1 MTRADYR
8 RRLKGRR
15 MYVGMDLS
23 STKDLTALVG
33 VLPDDDG
40 PGFDTLA
47 QFFVPQDN
55 MRERVTRDRVPYD
68 KWAKQGFLIPTPG
81 NVVDYEAVR
90 RQLLDWA
97 DEFEVKTVAFDKF
110 NATYLVTRLKE
121 LDGFECVQTGQG
133 FLSLSSSTKALE
145 KHILA
150 RTLRH
155 DGHPVLRWCVSN
167 VSIVADEYGNL
178 RISKK
183 ASSEKIDGVAALI
196 MAVDQMERNTV
207 VKPPEYSMVVLGGR

>member
-1 MTRADYR
+1 
-8 RRLKGRR
+8 

-40 PGFDTLA
+40 PGFDVLP
-47 QFFVPQDN
+47 QFFVPQEN
-55 MRERVTRDRVPYD
+55 IRERVNRDRVPYD
-68 KWAKQGFLIPTPG
+68 EWARQGFLIQTPG
-81 NVVDYEAVR
+81 NVVDYEYIR
-90 RQLLDWA
+90 RQLLEWS
-97 DEFEVKTVAFDKF
+97 DEFEVQTVAFDKF
-110 NATYLVTRLKE
+110 NATYLVTRLSE
-121 LDGFECVQTGQG
+121 LDGFKCVQTGQG

-145 KHILA
+145 KAILSRA
-150 RTLRH
+150 LRH

-196 MAVDQMERNTV
+196 MAVDQMERNTET
-207 VKPPEYSMVVLGGR
+207 KPPAYTMIVLGSR